1 MIRKLRIKFIAAS
14 MLSLTL
20 VLLVILGGINAMS
33 YQKTVSDADAILS
46 VLASNQGTFPQRLSP
61 VENGDARRNAPGGKD
76 ADNGVFR
83 KRGLSDETPYE
94 SQCHLVKQMAEEE
107 YLREKMIYRKESH
120 LLFFAVRQKDRW
132 TSASK

>member
-20 VLLVILGGINAMS
+20 VLLLILGGINAMS

-61 VENGDARRNAPGGKD
+61 AEDGGTRRNAPGGKD

-94 SQCHLVKQMAEEE
+94 SRYFSVLLDESGQVLSTDTNKIAAVDQR
-107 YLREKMIYRKESH
+107 LRQNMR
-120 LLFFAVRQKDRW
+120 
-132 TSASK
+132 

>member
-20 VLLVILGGINAMS
+20 VLLLILGGINAMS

-94 SQCHLVKQMAEEE
+94 SRYFSVL
-107 YLREKMIYRKESH
+107 LDESGQV
-120 LLFFAVRQKDRW
+120 LSTD
-132 TSASK
+132 TNI